1 MKWANFLH
9 ADTNIGKLK
18 ATLII
23 IWWVWSKMGKAL
35 LIMGL
40 LSQVYITIDLMNWAD
55 WSNDLYMLVVV
66 EGIIFGLTANLLSMF
81 NI

>member
-1 MKWANFLH
+1 
-9 ADTNIGKLK
+9 
-18 ATLII
+18 
-23 IWWVWSKMGKAL
+23 MGKAL